1 MSEHARHDDATT
13 GDGGRAAVAWRP
25 SALGIAQIV
34 VRNLVPVAGI
44 LFFGWPVFNVLAL
57 YLVDTLLTIAAI
69 SAAVG
74 RSFAVVADT
83 GTGARVKMEMSVTVA
98 GIFIAGFMA
107 MPLGVPLI
115 FMTNGDMAMMRT
127 TFTDHGFRIG
137 ALVQAALVLWTY
149 IGTRRAMAAGA
160 TPASLGLKRQFALVF
175 LRWIAVLMVVYFG
188 VGQLLLRGDRALPFG
203 PALAV
208 GTVAAMLGWQWI
220 GPRFQPLFFDGLL
233 LFLLGVV
240 GGTLMFVLSFLLRLT
255 RRQGGGP

>member
-188 VGQLLLRGDRALPFG
+188 VGQLLGHYAPFLFVLVYVAASIVEEIAPDRFLRAMPGGEMAADPG
-203 PALAV
+203 PASGA
-208 GTVAAMLGWQWI
+208 
-220 GPRFQPLFFDGLL
+220 
-233 LFLLGVV
+233 
-240 GGTLMFVLSFLLRLT
+240 
-255 RRQGGGP
+255 RRVRR

>member
-57 YLVDTLLTIAAI
+57 YLVDTLLTIVAI

-188 VGQLLLRGDRALPFG
+188 VGQLLGHYAPFLFVLVYVAASIAEEIAPDRFLRAMPGGEMAADPG
-203 PALAV
+203 PASGA
-208 GTVAAMLGWQWI
+208 
-220 GPRFQPLFFDGLL
+220 
-233 LFLLGVV
+233 
-240 GGTLMFVLSFLLRLT
+240 
-255 RRQGGGP
+255 RRVRR

>member
-13 GDGGRAAVAWRP
+13 GDGGRAAVAWRS

-83 GTGARVKMEMSVTVA
+83 GIGARVKMEMSVTVA

-107 MPLGVPLI
+107 IPLGVPLI

-188 VGQLLLRGDRALPFG
+188 VGQLLGHYAPFLFVLVYVAASIVEEIAPDRFLRAMPGGEMAADPG
-203 PALAV
+203 PASGA
-208 GTVAAMLGWQWI
+208 
-220 GPRFQPLFFDGLL
+220 
-233 LFLLGVV
+233 
-240 GGTLMFVLSFLLRLT
+240 
-255 RRQGGGP
+255 RRVRR

>member
-107 MPLGVPLI
+107 IPLGVPLI

-188 VGQLLLRGDRALPFG
+188 FGQLLGHYAPFLFVLVYVAASIVEEIAPDRFLRAMPGGEMAADPG
-203 PALAV
+203 PASGA
-208 GTVAAMLGWQWI
+208 
-220 GPRFQPLFFDGLL
+220 
-233 LFLLGVV
+233 
-240 GGTLMFVLSFLLRLT
+240 
-255 RRQGGGP
+255 RRVRR